1 MTTFT
6 TSPTTAPSATSPVRR
21 PRRSRAAAAAVWAVR
36 LLLAAQFVVGGVLK
50 LTGDPQMVAMFEQ
63 IGAGQ
68 ALRLLVGVCEVA
80 GAVGLL
86 VPRLVRPAAVGLV
99 GLLVGAAVTNVIALQ
114 TSPAL
119 PLVLLVL
126 AVLVAVRPDTRG
138 GR

>member
-6 TSPTTAPSATSPVRR
+6 TSPVAAQIRPSGRV
-21 PRRSRAAAAAVWAVR
+21 RAARIGLWAVR
-36 LLLAAQFVVGGVLK
+36 ILLSAQFLLGGALK
-50 LTGDPQMVAMFEQ
+50 LTAHPTMTAMFES

-68 ALRLLVGVCEVA
+68 GLRLLVGVCEVA

-86 VPRLVRPAAVGLV
+86 VPRLARLAACGLV
-99 GLLVGAAVTNVIALQ
+99 LLMIAAAVTNVVALQ
-114 TSPAL
+114 TSPAV

-126 AVLVAVRPDTRG
+126 AGIVAVTRTRQEN